1 MSCLLVVSNDSGV
14 WRIIANK
21 YGVAVGPATA
31 AFNAL
36 LYWSRRNKGCLL
48 RKKLRGERAPR
59 RNIIDNPDPAAMR
72 GQNKIVFTGLNREIA
87 HRHRRK
93 PTTFE
98 LRPSLSAINRNVQAK
113 LSSKKKQAR
122 FHDIFLDDVRV
133 TSNTL
138 RILRGHEQRPRFPK
152 VSGAKSVR
160 CHVTKSMAIEGDVGS
175 AGVVVTGLDPT
186 YPGVWRKAGNVSDHI
201 VPALS
206 SIAGQLQVAIVGSHP
221 DHILVLGRFADG
233 INSRV
238 HLRRGVID
246 RDSARLFLFL
256 FLRIIRRQIRRN
268 AFPTLTMIARAKE
281 KLRAHIEGPFLVR
294 RKRHRGVPIPAQF
307 FLVVW
312 LGLNVARFVGVT
324 IYPTD
329 ITALV
334 FGIDVIGIAGIR
346 ETEEAITSEH
356 VFPSGIG
363 NPTGILRVPDPA
375 AVILQSPID
384 PIRILVVDANMIEL
398 RDRKIIAFPP
408 FAPAVVGIPHPAII
422 AGKNSLRIGWI
433 DPDTMNVAVY
443 SAKPANRGEAFPR
456 VLTNNH

>member
-21 YGVAVGPATA
+21 YGVAVGPATT

-36 LYWSRRNKGCLL
+36 LLHWSRRNKGCLL

-59 RNIIDNPDPAAMR
+59 RNIINNPDPAAMR

-138 RILRGHEQRPRFPK
+138 RILRGHERSPGFPK

-186 YPGVWRKAGNVSDHI
+186 YPGVWRKAGNISDHI

-206 SIAGQLQVAIVGSHP
+206 TIAGQLQVAIVGSDP

-233 INSRV
+233 INGGM
-238 HLRRGVID
+238 HLRGGVID
-246 RDSARLFLFL
+246 SDPTRLFLFL
-256 FLRIIRRQIRRN
+256 FLRIISRQVRRN
-268 AFPTLTMIARAKE
+268 TLPVLTMIARTKE
-281 KLRAHIEGPFLVR
+281 KLRAHIEYPFLVR
-294 RKRHRGVPIPAQF
+294 RERHRGIPIPAQF
-307 FLVVW
+307 FLVVR
-312 LGLNVARFVGVT
+312 LGLNVARFVGIS
-324 IYPTD
+324 IYPAD
-329 ITALV
+329 ITALI
-334 FGIDVIGIAGIR
+334 FGIDVIGIARIR
-346 ETEEAITSEH
+346 KTEETITSEH

-363 NPTGILRVPDPA
+363 NAAGIL
-375 AVILQSPID
+375 
-384 PIRILVVDANMIEL
+384 
-398 RDRKIIAFPP
+398 
-408 FAPAVVGIPHPAII
+408 
-422 AGKNSLRIGWI
+422 
-433 DPDTMNVAVY
+433 
-443 SAKPANRGEAFPR
+443 
-456 VLTNNH
+456 